1 MNDQLAEIEPLG
13 RLLFAGLWCIAD
25 REGRLEDRPK
35 RIKAEVLP
43 YDDCDVDDLLNKLAE
58 REFII
63 RYEVNG
69 EKYIQVVNFIKHQN
83 PHYKEVPSEI
93 PAPEG
98 HIDSEYKSPPPTE
111 AERQAI
117 FKRDGFKCII
127 CGATDNLTL
136 DHIIPRSKGGT
147 SEPENLQ
154 TLCKRCNTSKGNKL
168 DFMSAQQEGNGGLT
182 SIQPR
187 TELEPNSVRDGT
199 LIPDSFNM
207 IPDSL
212 NPYTESISISTS
224 EPNSDTTQ
232 KSEKPKKN
240 RQLPVFDENTEQYKL
255 ALFMRSCILE
265 NLPNAKVPDPTPDKL
280 RRWAYD
286 IDLMMRIDNRSP
298 EEIKELMDWSHRDPF
313 WKANILSPGK
323 LREKWDTLVAHR
335 MRDLEK
341 NRGDPKTINYSA
353 AKKSRYGW

>member
-1 MNDQLAEIEPLG
+1 MTEYSTST
-13 RLLFAGLWCIAD
+13 
-25 REGRLEDRPK
+25 
-35 RIKAEVLP
+35 V
-43 YDDCDVDDLLNKLAE
+43 
-58 REFII
+58 
-63 RYEVNG
+63 
-69 EKYIQVVNFIKHQN
+69 QVPDEHSTN
-83 PHYKEVPSEI
+83 P
-93 PAPEG
+93 A
-98 HIDSEYKSPPPTE
+98 
-111 AERQAI
+111 
-117 FKRDGFKCII
+117 
-127 CGATDNLTL
+127 
-136 DHIIPRSKGGT
+136 
-147 SEPENLQ
+147 
-154 TLCKRCNTSKGNKL
+154 
-168 DFMSAQQEGNGGLT
+168 
-182 SIQPR
+182 
-187 TELEPNSVRDGT
+187 
-199 LIPDSFNM
+199 DSFNM

-232 KSEKPKKN
+232 KSEKPKKT

>member
-1 MNDQLAEIEPLG
+1 MARSRNIKPGFFLNDELAECDPLA

-43 YDDCDVDDLLNKLAE
+43 YDDCDVDQLLDQLAE
-58 REFII
+58 RDFIV
-63 RYEVNG
+63 RYEVDG
-69 EKYIQVVNFIKHQN
+69 LRYIQIINFSKHQN
-83 PHYKEVPSEI
+83 PHVKEAPSI
-93 PAPEG
+93 
-98 HIDSEYKSPPPTE
+98 IPPPPE
-111 AERQAI
+111 QDIAPNE
-117 FKRDGFKCII
+117 
-127 CGATDNLTL
+127 
-136 DHIIPRSKGGT
+136 HHT
-147 SEPENLQ
+147 STVQEPEQNNSFPADSL
-154 TLCKRCNTSKGNKL
+154 KL
-168 DFMSAQQEGNGGLT
+168 
-182 SIQPR
+182 
-187 TELEPNSVRDGT
+187 
-199 LIPDSFNM
+199 

-232 KSEKPKKN
+232 KSEKPKKT